1 MGTGSKSK
9 AISETLRAEILRG
22 KFDSTQRLPSE
33 HQLMRRFA
41 AARET
46 VRSALRDLLG
56 SQSAECHSHSAED
69 PGKQA

>member
-22 KFDSTQRLPSE
+22 KFDSTRRLPSE

-41 AARET
+41 ATGGARAART
-46 VRSALRDLLG
+46 GQRAKKG
-56 SQSAECHSHSAED
+56 A
-69 PGKQA
+69 K